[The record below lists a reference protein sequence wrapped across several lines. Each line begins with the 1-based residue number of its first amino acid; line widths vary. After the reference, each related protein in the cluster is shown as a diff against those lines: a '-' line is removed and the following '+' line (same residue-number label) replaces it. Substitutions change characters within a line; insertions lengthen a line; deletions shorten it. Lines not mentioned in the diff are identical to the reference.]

1 MQGGSV
7 TRSKQ
12 SIGRRRLAVA
22 AGLGALGLF
31 LPAGAQEPRR
41 VLHVMSYHEDW
52 QWNKDQLQGFLAGLN
67 DATVQVR
74 QVALDAKRAS
84 ANQIAQNVAK
94 AHELLEKWQPHL
106 VYVNDD
112 PALSSFVS
120 SLRPLRI
127 PTVFSGVN
135 QSLAS
140 HGLNDEPLLT
150 GAMEHEHSLATLN
163 LLRALIGRQRL
174 RLALV
179 IDDDPMWR
187 PVVDRLRAEVASEP
201 GLSIVDVIAP
211 RRFEDFKRQMVALN
225 RKVDAVGLLGIFRFE
240 DEGGGYADYEKVL
253 RWTAENSGLP
263 DFSFWDTRVERGT
276 LCAVTVDGVEQG
288 RLAGSFAR
296 RILID
301 GAVPSSLSPRP
312 STKGRPMISLARARQ
327 LGLRP
332 SASVLLQARVIS
344 SFAWS

>member
-1 MQGGSV
+1 M
-7 TRSKQ
+7 TRTNHA
-12 SIGRRRLAVA
+12 IGRRRLALA
-22 AGLGALGLF
+22 AGLGALGACF
-31 LPAGAQEPRR
+31 GAGAQEPRR

-52 QWNKDQLQGFLAGLN
+52 QWNKDQLQGFLAGLG

-74 QVALDAKRAS
+74 QVALDAKRTS
-84 ANQIAQNVAK
+84 ATQIAQNVAR
-94 AHELLEKWQPHL
+94 ARELLEKWQPHL

-112 PALSSFVS
+112 PALSSFVA

-163 LLRALIGRQRL
+163 LLRALLGRRRL

-187 PVVDRLRAEVASEP
+187 PVVERMRAEVASES

-211 RRFEDFKRQMVALN
+211 RRFEDFKRQMGTLN
-225 RKVDAVGLLGIFRFE
+225 GRVDAVGLLGIFRFE
-240 DEGGGYADYEKVL
+240 DDGGGYADYEKVL
-253 RWTAENSGLP
+253 RWTAENSRLP

-301 GAVPSSLSPRP
+301 GVDPSTLSPRP
-312 STKGRPMISLARARQ
+312 STKGRPMISMARARQ

-332 SASVLLQARVIS
+332 NASVLLQARVIS